1 MRNTA
6 EKLGPLQKKILV
18 HIFQND
24 HEESVSH
31 LAEYLKRQQPTIFKS
46 VRLLH
51 RYNYLESMLVD
62 DYFGIVRRLGVTDK
76 GAAAAVTLG
85 ITFSQIE
92 DYHQYKP
99 LTFLKN
105 EELAP
110 LWNMVKS
117 HNGRDDI
124 IKKAMHYALE
134 NNFFDTGK
142 FRKLS
147 HNESE
152 KLKLLIVLESIK
164 LSADIPTLKNFVNK
178 YNLDRKLLKE
188 FLNKQKQYIESLMHE
203 LG

>member
-6 EKLGPLQKKILV
+6 EKLGPLQKKILI

-51 RYNYLESMLVD
+51 RYNYLESMLLEH
-62 DYFGIVRRLGVTDK
+62 YFGTVRRLGVTDK

-85 ITFSQIE
+85 ITFNQIE
-92 DYHQYKP
+92 DYHHYKP
-99 LTFLKN
+99 FTFLKN

-117 HNGRDDI
+117 HDQQDDI

-134 NNFFDTGK
+134 NNFFDTGQ

-147 HNESE
+147 HSESE
-152 KLKLLIVLESIK
+152 KLKLFIVLESITS
-164 LSADIPTLKNFVNK
+164 SAGIPTLRNFVNK
-178 YNLDRKLLKE
+178 YNLDKKLLKE
-188 FLNKQKQYIESLMHE
+188 FLNKQKQYIESLMRE
-203 LG
+203 LN